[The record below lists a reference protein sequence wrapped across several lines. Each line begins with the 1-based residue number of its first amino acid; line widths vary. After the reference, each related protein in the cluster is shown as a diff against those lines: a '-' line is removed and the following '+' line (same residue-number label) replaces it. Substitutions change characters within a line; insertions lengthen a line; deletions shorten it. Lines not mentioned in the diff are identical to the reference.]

1 MLASYDKNY
10 MLKLENGQVV
20 YHRLHEH
27 CLCNGTLKEQSGH
40 TCKALRFTEVATAEA
55 FKALFD
61 SNNKL
66 KADCNMVLTADIT
79 LDAVYESG
87 GHSWNLCLNGNS
99 ITLEDGAYL
108 SKDCNVMNCALSGAV
123 TEKVDLVMFM
133 GQSNM
138 AGRGVASESE
148 VVPEGH
154 GYEFRAISDPTKLY
168 PIAEPFGV
176 KENNSASGVT
186 ENSKTGSMVSA
197 FVKNYYEQSQ
207 RTIVAVSCSKGST
220 GLDFWKVD
228 GNALNDAIARHEAA
242 SNWLH
247 ANGYTVENDFMVWCQ
262 GETDGGDG
270 MSAEDYA
277 TGLKGIIEEMIA
289 ETGIEFCAVVR
300 IGNAKND
307 PARHSQII
315 KAQTQLC
322 KTYDKAVLVSAKLA
336 GYGADMM
343 KDDYH
348 YTQAVYNT
356 VGMDAGINTA
366 SYIRTGIEPSM
377 YDPQYDNQYP
387 RDEIPEQPS
396 VNTLEFTFDSATENG
411 IDLSSIGTV
420 ANGALTVT
428 EASNKAKNGV
438 NLGDKQFTISPDKSF
453 TIEFVTSGSER
464 VVVLGS
470 GSSKGG
476 FVFFSPVDSPKLR
489 LRFASSSKQ
498 FDATTQAVS
507 ATAKT
512 HIAIVYD
519 ADAKTLSMY
528 QDGVKLTVS
537 GNMSNF
543 GTITFTTLCGGY
555 GNTTDN
561 YYYRGELHY
570 LRFTEQV
577 LTTEQFHKEP

>member
-1 MLASYDKNY
+1 M
-10 MLKLENGQVV
+10 
-20 YHRLHEH
+20 
-27 CLCNGTLKEQSGH
+27 
-40 TCKALRFTEVATAEA
+40 
-55 FKALFD
+55 
-61 SNNKL
+61 
-66 KADCNMVLTADIT
+66 
-79 LDAVYESG
+79 
-87 GHSWNLCLNGNS
+87 
-99 ITLEDGAYL
+99 
-108 SKDCNVMNCALSGAV
+108 
-123 TEKVDLVMFM
+123 
-133 GQSNM
+133 
-138 AGRGVASESE
+138 
-148 VVPEGH
+148 
-154 GYEFRAISDPTKLY
+154 
-168 PIAEPFGV
+168 
-176 KENNSASGVT
+176 
-186 ENSKTGSMVSA
+186 
-197 FVKNYYEQSQ
+197 
-207 RTIVAVSCSKGST
+207 ST
-220 GLDFWKVD
+220 
-228 GNALNDAIARHEAA
+228 
-242 SNWLH
+242 
-247 ANGYTVENDFMVWCQ
+247 
-262 GETDGGDG
+262 
-270 MSAEDYA
+270 EDYA

-366 SYIRTGIEPSM
+366 SYIRTGIEPPM

-561 YYYRGELHY
+561 YYYRGQLHY